1 MGDDNTTEYNDVIA
15 QFDKDS
21 RKLSI
26 RINNLN
32 LSDRYIYV
40 ELEYQTKI
48 TKIPE
53 ESGDGTTVGSDKITF
68 ENKVNVG
75 GKDYS
80 GQVEMS
86 SKELDKKGKQVEG
99 LSNVIEYSITVN
111 SSAAALNPEK
121 GTLELTDVLDT
132 NLILDTTSI
141 KVKDMTGETVN
152 YQPSFGTTAD
162 GKNTMRLILPD
173 RKALVVTYRA
183 SLVSAGKEN
192 GNSYQV
198 SNNATLIG
206 ATRKTVE
213 QTTSVKY
220 ESTGA
225 TVAGNQNSIVIKKVD
240 ENGHVLSGAEFAVQ
254 EVNPVDLSPK
264 EPPVTIIRS
273 DKNGYAKF
281 EGLKLN
287 TLYYYQ
293 ETKAPTGYQGDM
305 GKKYFVIQSLKDDD
319 EKKAFNTLTSSLK
332 KEDIKYAVI
341 SGGNTFLLENKK
353 VSGELTVEKTVSD
366 NAKEKVKDG
375 SSVIFGTGWESAVSN
390 GIVPRSVWTLGHR
403 PKCSPEGMVYLG
415 GGTWVD
421 IYLNSD
427 DGAKGLKSEYGCA
440 PMTGTESMNW
450 YNFVERLAKS
460 GKRLPNYAEFCA
472 YAFGSPAGLDNANTN
487 AWSAT
492 SNTGRGVTGSV
503 VNAVSSVG
511 VVDAVGRVWEWLDE
525 LITRA
530 EHATNADYHASVAWG
545 WDKKS
550 PLNTGEKSY
559 DVGNIYQYYAY
570 SLAALIAG
578 GRWADGAIC
587 GARAVGCSDCPWR
600 VGTAVGARGACDSL

>member
-1 MGDDNTTEYNDVIA
+1 MKGFPKVLKTKEDYYNCLAMVASGELAAADLLAKIESA
-15 QFDKDS
+15 ENQ
-21 RKLSI
+21 
-26 RINNLN
+26 
-32 LSDRYIYV
+32 RYIECGVAAV
-40 ELEYQTKI
+40 EE
-48 TKIPE
+48 
-53 ESGDGTTVGSDKITF
+53 
-68 ENKVNVG
+68 
-75 GKDYS
+75 
-80 GQVEMS
+80 
-86 SKELDKKGKQVEG
+86 
-99 LSNVIEYSITVN
+99 
-111 SSAAALNPEK
+111 
-121 GTLELTDVLDT
+121 
-132 NLILDTTSI
+132 
-141 KVKDMTGETVN
+141 
-152 YQPSFGTTAD
+152 
-162 GKNTMRLILPD
+162 
-173 RKALVVTYRA
+173 
-183 SLVSAGKEN
+183 
-192 GNSYQV
+192 
-198 SNNATLIG
+198 
-206 ATRKTVE
+206 
-213 QTTSVKY
+213 
-220 ESTGA
+220 
-225 TVAGNQNSIVIKKVD
+225 
-240 ENGHVLSGAEFAVQ
+240 
-254 EVNPVDLSPK
+254 
-264 EPPVTIIRS
+264 
-273 DKNGYAKF
+273 
-281 EGLKLN
+281 
-287 TLYYYQ
+287 
-293 ETKAPTGYQGDM
+293 
-305 GKKYFVIQSLKDDD
+305 
-319 EKKAFNTLTSSLK
+319 EKKAVTVYYCD
-332 KEDIKYAVI
+332 EAAV
-341 SGGNTFLLENKK
+341 GMKFVAGD
-353 VSGELTVEKTVSD
+353 VSGTVQGVTHIQTDE
-366 NAKEKVKDG
+366 AAAA
-375 SSVIFGTGWESAVSN
+375 GWESAVSN

-578 GRWADGAIC
+578 GGWSDGARC
-587 GARAVGCSDCPWR
+587 GARAVGCHGYPWF
-600 VGTAVGARGACDSL
+600 VSTSIGARGACDSL

>member
-1 MGDDNTTEYNDVIA
+1 MSRLLVDDVTKTDARALLNVNKMATISDIVAPSNEYIYASGANELTVVEGCVIA
-15 QFDKDS
+15 VGGAGIFKTANTI
-21 RKLSI
+21 LTAA
-26 RINNLN
+26 NL
-32 LSDRYIYV
+32 DA
-40 ELEYQTKI
+40 
-48 TKIPE
+48 
-53 ESGDGTTVGSDKITF
+53 GSAF
-68 ENKVNVG
+68 AV
-75 GKDYS
+75 GKDYYVYICDS
-80 GQVEMS
+80 RIDSADE
-86 SKELDKKGKQVEG
+86 KY
-99 LSNVIEYSITVN
+99 VISLN
-111 SSAAALNPEK
+111 STYP
-121 GTLELTDVLDT
+121 
-132 NLILDTTSI
+132 
-141 KVKDMTGETVN
+141 TGW
-152 YQPSFGTTAD
+152 
-162 GKNTMRLILPD
+162 
-173 RKALVVTYRA
+173 
-183 SLVSAGKEN
+183 
-192 GNSYQV
+192 
-198 SNNATLIG
+198 NATNSRKIG
-206 ATRKTVE
+206 GFHYGRCR
-213 QTTSVKY
+213 
-220 ESTGA
+220 
-225 TVAGNQNSIVIKKVD
+225 KVD
-240 ENGHVLSGAEFAVQ
+240 SNLQ
-254 EVNPVDLSPK
+254 P
-264 EPPVTIIRS
+264 
-273 DKNGYAKF
+273 
-281 EGLKLN
+281 LN
-287 TLYYYQ
+287 
-293 ETKAPTGYQGDM
+293 
-305 GKKYFVIQSLKDDD
+305 
-319 EKKAFNTLTSSLK
+319 
-332 KEDIKYAVI
+332 
-341 SGGNTFLLENKK
+341 
-353 VSGELTVEKTVSD
+353 
-366 NAKEKVKDG
+366 G

-570 SLAALIAG
+570 SLAALLAG
-578 GRWADGAIC
+578 GRWDDGANC
-587 GARAVGCSDCPWR
+587 GARAVSCAAYPWG
-600 VGTAVGARGACDSL
+600 VSTGVGARGACDSL